1 MRGFSVLFVVFIGL
15 FFSACEKVEYEK
27 KEKKG
32 GFYGV
37 CGVGCGV
44 DFCTDTSYENPDQV
58 ASDVEVYILEP
69 LVVSDECGCIV
80 KGMVKYLKNGETA
93 AMVSYGNGECDYI
106 AEKILCVNGD
116 CDDKN
121 AVKCMFTL
129 KCDVSD

>member
-1 MRGFSVLFVVFIGL
+1 MRGSVVLFLFFIGL
-15 FFSACEKVEYEK
+15 VFSACEKVEYEK
-27 KEKKG
+27 ENKKG
-32 GFYGV
+32 NFYGV

-44 DFCTDTSYENPDQV
+44 DFCTDSSYENPDQV

-93 AMVSYGNGECDYI
+93 AMVSYGNGECDDI